1 MGEGMLG
8 LADGRQLGYATLG
21 PPDGRPLVL
30 HHGSPSSRLQRVW
43 PPTFCADRN
52 IFMVTYDRPGYGR
65 SHPQPGRQ
73 VVDAAADVAA
83 LADHLGLEGFTVL
96 GGSGGGPHA
105 LAGTAALGG
114 RVWRTAVVAG
124 LAPADMP
131 GFLDGMMAFN
141 RGQWTAAR
149 QGAQAHAAYVAEL
162 ARLLQHDPAAFLTR
176 LSAEMAQDD
185 QRQLARLQAD
195 PARYRANL
203 ENFAEAGRQGARGWV
218 DDMVAMAGDWG
229 FRLEDITGEV
239 RIWHGRADRNV
250 PAGHGEYLAAHLPNT
265 TLRWFE
271 DAAAGHATMDLL
283 HLVIDDLLAA

>member
-1 MGEGMLG
+1 LSVEIVR
-8 LADGRQLGYATLG
+8 LADGRRLGYATLG

-30 HHGSPSSRLQRVW
+30 QHGSPSSRLQQVW
-43 PPTFCADRN
+43 PPTFCDDHN
-52 IFMVTYDRPGYGR
+52 VFLVTYDRPGYGR
-65 SHPQPGRQ
+65 SDPQPSRR

-83 LADHLGLEGFTVL
+83 LADHLRLDRFAVL

-105 LAGTAALGG
+105 LACTAALGG
-114 RVWRTAVVAG
+114 RVRRTAVVAG
-124 LAPADMP
+124 LAPATMP

-149 QGAQAHAAYVAEL
+149 QGAQAHATYVAEW
-162 ARLLQHDPAAFLTR
+162 AGLLQHDPAAFLDK
-176 LSAEMAQDD
+176 LAAEMAPDD
-185 QRQLARLQAD
+185 QRRLARLKAD
-195 PARYRANL
+195 PPRYRANL

-218 DDMVAMAGDWG
+218 DDMVAMVGDWG
-229 FRLEDITGEV
+229 FRLEDVSGEV

-250 PAGHGEYLAAHLPNT
+250 PAGHGRYLAAQLPNA